1 MRELLT
7 QPGGREVAEV
17 LPAELEERLARGWR
31 VGPGGSLLLAPPD
44 DFLNGQSVVP
54 ADEVGAYEYR
64 HNDFRVPDDDLARD
78 VASFAS
84 RLTAGG
90 ALVDDDHI
98 DYRTPEGELP
108 EQVRRFLSG
117 AASRGLAFAS
127 RALARALQQQPDAAG
142 ALVSVIST
150 GVAGDVLVHGTAV
163 KFTTARGKPS
173 GWFDPRW
180 FDDLE
185 RFKLDAM
192 AVLSISDARPS

>member
-98 DYRTPEGELP
+98 DYRH
-108 EQVRRFLSG
+108 RRVSCPSRCGVSCRGPRPG
-117 AASRGLAFAS
+117 AWRSPRGRWRERS
-127 RALARALQQQPDAAG
+127 SSNRTRLAR
-142 ALVSVIST
+142 SC
-150 GVAGDVLVHGTAV
+150 
-163 KFTTARGKPS
+163 R
-173 GWFDPRW
+173 
-180 FDDLE
+180 
-185 RFKLDAM
+185 
-192 AVLSISDARPS
+192 